1 MIYDLNEGE
10 RIMIR
15 RALGSYAKVFL
26 AQKAEAAAKKKLT
39 LPRKHAQYDSDIR
52 YADDRLGA
60 IDRLSEKILKE
71 GRK

>member
-15 RALGSYAKVFL
+15 RALVLYGRHFE
-26 AQKAEAAAKKKLT
+26 AQRGLHRRAGDAVNLQFDE
-39 LPRKHAQYDSDIR
+39 
-52 YADDRLGA
+52 DRLGA
-60 IDRLSEKILKE
+60 INNLSEKILKE